1 MKRIVAGLLLLLVG
15 AATQSLAAT
24 PFDEFARGLSA
35 ATLPLFDGSGE
46 TTLSGTW
53 RSLTSDTRKELRQDH
68 EFLTGTY
75 TNDANSVKYDLA
87 LQGDGRYR
95 GRVRAALMM
104 HWHRGPSRTWQRAL
118 CTFESKIV
126 LRAVTPNRIE
136 GRVYDYESLQ
146 SDQGGATEPAMACME
161 YDPLKWMDFVW
172 VRAD

>member
-1 MKRIVAGLLLLLVG
+1 MKRVVAGLLLVG

-24 PFDEFARGLSA
+24 PFDELGRGLSE
-35 ATLPLFDGSGE
+35 TSSPLFDGSGE
-46 TTLSGTW
+46 VTLSGTW
-53 RSLTSDTRKELRQDH
+53 RSLTSDTRKELRQAGK
-68 EFLTGTY
+68 FLTGTY
-75 TNDANSVKYDLA
+75 INDTDSVKYDLA

-95 GRVRAALMM
+95 GRVRAALTMYLP
-104 HWHRGPSRTWQRAL
+104 RGPSRKWERTL
-118 CTFESKIV
+118 CTFKTKIV

-146 SDQGGATEPAMACME
+146 SDDGSAKEPAMTCME